1 MVVGGLLQLGHYPQ
15 DVVHLV
21 LALLRFE
28 SAGMGMRHV
37 DVHEVGQVESE
48 IRDAPVK

>member
-1 MVVGGLLQLGHYPQ
+1 
-15 DVVHLV
+15 
-21 LALLRFE
+21 
-28 SAGMGMRHV
+28 MGMRHV